1 MQVLYQL
8 SYTPARGGT
17 PILAAAQ
24 KQENSR
30 RVDRVGVT
38 SLV

>member
-17 PILAAAQ
+17 PILAA
-24 KQENSR
+24 ENEGFSWQR
-30 RVDRVGVT
+30 SERPVNG
-38 SLV
+38 S